1 MAHIPSIENTGAT
14 IKTTFSFYDSA
25 ALGHV
30 KNSMVGHKF
39 GYVEAAGT
47 TKETVWDQGGLY
59 VYLTA
64 ATILKLSSSD
74 ANDTAAG
81 TGARTVH
88 IYGLDGNYDEI
99 DEILPLNGQTA
110 VNTTETYLRVFRLIV
125 ETAGTTGENEGDI
138 YLGDGTVTAGV
149 PADKYAKVLIGNN
162 QTLMAIYTVPRGK
175 TLLIPRWYANVGQG
189 KEATID
195 AVARDNANG
204 AIFQVKQRRL
214 LYQSALAMPQTIPFA
229 FPEKWDLELRGFTAT
244 GTVAIAAGFDFV
256 QVIEGD

>member
-1 MAHIPSIENTGAT
+1 MKISDTGPEPHSIIKTVGTLYDAAAVGHVQGAT
-14 IKTTFSFYDSA
+14 
-25 ALGHV
+25 
-30 KNSMVGHKF
+30 VGHKF
-39 GYVEAAGT
+39 GFSGAAGT
-47 TKETVWDQGGLY
+47 TKETIWDQGGLY
-59 VYLTA
+59 SYLSA

-99 DEILPLNGQTA
+99 DEVLPLNGQTA
-110 VNTTETYLRVFRLIV
+110 VNTAESYLRVYRMIV
-125 ETAGTTGENEGDI
+125 ETAGSTGENEGDI
-138 YLGDGTVTAGV
+138 YLGNGTVTAGV

-162 QTLMAIYTVPRGK
+162 QTLMALYTVPRGK

-214 LYQSALAMPQTIPFA
+214 LYQSALTMPQTIPFS

-256 QVIEGD
+256 QIAEGD

>member
-1 MAHIPSIENTGAT
+1 MKISDNGPEPHSI
-14 IKTTFSFYDSA
+14 IKTMLTFYDTA

-30 KNSMVGHKF
+30 KDTTVGHKF
-39 GYVEAAGT
+39 GFSGAAGT
-47 TKETVWDQGGLY
+47 TKETIWDQGGLY
-59 VYLTA
+59 TYLSA

-74 ANDTAAG
+74 ANDAAAG

-99 DEILPLNGQTA
+99 DEVMSLDGQTA
-110 VNTTETYLRVFRLIV
+110 VNTTETYLRVYRMIV
-125 ETAGTTGENEGDI
+125 ETAGSGGENAGDI
-138 YLGDGTVTAGV
+138 YLGNGTVTAGV

-162 QTLMAIYTVPRGK
+162 QTLMALYTVPRGK
-175 TLLIPRWYANVGQG
+175 TVLIPRWYANVGQG

-204 AIFQVKQRRL
+204 SIFQVKQRRL
-214 LYQSALAMPQTIPFA
+214 LYQSALTMPQTIPFL

-244 GTVAIAAGFDFV
+244 GTVAIAAGFDYV
-256 QVIEGD
+256 QITDGD